1 MQINSL
7 TSSPFQATGSSN
19 PFAKIKQSFEKL
31 GSALDSGNLSDAK
44 KALAQ
49 LQQNAPAQA
58 GAANNPL
65 SKKIETLSKAVDS
78 GDLKGAQDAYAD
90 VKKTMTRRPAA
101 GADRAGGPPAGAPP
115 AGGAPSGGAA
125 DNSAKILSSVGD
137 TSSSNKSYDK
147 QDANKDGKV
156 SWKEEQDYKL
166 EHPDEAQTT
175 SDTPKIDSDRGLITA
190 AT

>member
-7 TSSPFQATGSSN
+7 TSSPFPATGSGN

-31 GSALDSGNLSDAK
+31 GSALDSGDLSEAK

-90 VKKTMTRRPAA
+90 IKKTMSRRPPA
-101 GADRAGGPPAGAPP
+101 GADRAGGPAAGA
-115 AGGAPSGGAA
+115 APSGGAA
-125 DNSAKILSSVGD
+125 DNSAKILSSVSD
-137 TSSSNKSYDK
+137 TSSSNKAYDK
-147 QDANKDGKV
+147 KDANKDGKV
-156 SWKEEQDYKL
+156 SWKE
-166 EHPDEAQTT
+166 
-175 SDTPKIDSDRGLITA
+175 
-190 AT
+190 